1 MIFLEVLLLIV
12 VVVDILYNKL
22 LALLEQ
28 ELLETSI
35 GYMPN
40 KSRLGEMTT
49 LVQVIDYVE
58 NARPSD
64 QEILGI
70 IQYYE
75 ES

>member
-1 MIFLEVLLLIV
+1 ME
-12 VVVDILYNKL
+12 ILYNKL

-28 ELLETSI
+28 ELLEASI

-40 KSRLGEMTT
+40 KNRLGEMTT
-49 LVQVIDYVE
+49 LVQVIDYIE

>member
-1 MIFLEVLLLIV
+1 ME
-12 VVVDILYNKL
+12 ILYNKL
-22 LALLEQ
+22 LVLLEQ